1 MSRQNPTDRA
11 AMPAPGHPALGDSVS
26 GLPSGFRLLPRFI
39 GTQMQMSV
47 LLDWIDSQPWDFGL
61 RRGVQHYGWRYDYRS
76 RSVMASDH
84 LGPLPEPLAA
94 LAASVA
100 QVAGGQNGGQARFDQ
115 AIVNAYEPGQGI
127 ADHVDCRPCFG
138 PVIASLSLGD
148 EWPMR
153 FTHPVHQQSF
163 ELWLPAGSLL
173 ILSGPARYD
182 WTHGI
187 AARKTD
193 AVDGQRRVRQRRIS
207 VTLRQVITKGPIPE
221 PSNPSQQKGTIH
233 F

>member
-1 MSRQNPTDRA
+1 MISFHSACGPEIRLDTGRHSHNLPDGLLLLSDFMTDPTEGCR
-11 AMPAPGHPALGDSVS
+11 
-26 GLPSGFRLLPRFI
+26 
-39 GTQMQMSV
+39 

-76 RSVMASDH
+76 RSVLASDH

-100 QVAGGQNGGQARFDQ
+100 QVAGRQNGGQARFDQ

-187 AARKTD
+187 AARKSD
-193 AVDGQRRVRQRRIS
+193 AVDGQRRVRQRRVS
-207 VTLRQVITKGPIPE
+207 VTLRKVING
-221 PSNPSQQKGTIH
+221 QQTTEL
-233 F
+233 